1 MLSSTV
7 RLAVVSM
14 SLLRQG
20 YGMPCF
26 QVSNAPTMP
35 RLMRTRHASQ
45 SVALC
50 ASSTLWWY
58 WTRVPE
64 SQSRFDVRGYVVMA
78 RLLPIV
84 SI

>member
-45 SVALC
+45 SVERFVRFLNVVVVLDPGTGV
-50 ASSTLWWY
+50 SVTL
-58 WTRVPE
+58 
-64 SQSRFDVRGYVVMA
+64 
-78 RLLPIV
+78 
-84 SI
+84 